1 MKQFMKLSIAVVFG
15 LLLWAVIKV
24 FLFFGLIGLIG
35 SAASGVSSSKSTAK
49 SGSVYELELRGAV
62 VEYQDEKDR
71 MTASL
76 MSALDEDQYAIF
88 GLNEILANI
97 REAKT
102 NPKIEGIYLHGGSM
116 QMGYATAQALREALT
131 DFRESGKFVVA
142 YADSYGQA
150 NYYVATAADSL
161 FINPSGSL
169 SWQGLGVNIE
179 FYTKLLEKLGV
190 EMQVVKVGTFK
201 SAVEPYMLTKMSEP
215 NKLQYNTLLGDIWQ
229 KMSSDV
235 SSSRDI
241 ALEQL
246 NALADKNML
255 LQPQDEYVQTH
266 LVDGL
271 CYSQDMDDLLTK
283 LTGTDDYELLD
294 YDDMA
299 SIRNTKVLSKPNLA
313 VLYAEGAISDAGQD
327 GIIGKKMVETI
338 DEIAED
344 DNIQAVVFRVNSP
357 GGSAY
362 ASEQINHAIAL
373 LKEKKPVVVSMGD
386 YAASGGY
393 YISCNANYIYAEPTT
408 LTGSIGIFGLIPNVK
423 KLTDKV
429 GLSIDGVE
437 THQHSN
443 LETDI
448 VMRGMTA
455 QERDMLQAEIN
466 RGYELFTRRCAEG
479 RGISQDVIKKIGEGR
494 VWSGVRAKEI
504 GLVDELGSLQD
515 ALAKAAELAG
525 LEDYEVAEYP
535 EPEDLWEKMMKS
547 FKMSAQMEAWIT
559 RILGSERYQ
568 MICDLENMQ
577 AKPSIQARLPY
588 YIEIR

>member
-1 MKQFMKLSIAVVFG
+1 M
-15 LLLWAVIKV
+15 
-24 FLFFGLIGLIG
+24 
-35 SAASGVSSSKSTAK
+35 
-49 SGSVYELELRGAV
+49 
-62 VEYQDEKDR
+62 
-71 MTASL
+71 
-76 MSALDEDQYAIF
+76 
-88 GLNEILANI
+88 
-97 REAKT
+97 
-102 NPKIEGIYLHGGSM
+102 
-116 QMGYATAQALREALT
+116 
-131 DFRESGKFVVA
+131 
-142 YADSYGQA
+142 
-150 NYYVATAADSL
+150 
-161 FINPSGSL
+161 
-169 SWQGLGVNIE
+169 
-179 FYTKLLEKLGV
+179 
-190 EMQVVKVGTFK
+190 VK
-201 SAVEPYMLTKMSEP
+201 
-215 NKLQYNTLLGDIWQ
+215 
-229 KMSSDV
+229 
-235 SSSRDI
+235 
-241 ALEQL
+241 
-246 NALADKNML
+246 
-255 LQPQDEYVQTH
+255 
-266 LVDGL
+266 
-271 CYSQDMDDLLTK
+271 
-283 LTGTDDYELLD
+283 
-294 YDDMA
+294 
-299 SIRNTKVLSKPNLA
+299 
-313 VLYAEGAISDAGQD
+313 
-327 GIIGKKMVETI
+327 TI

-479 RGISQDVIKKIGEGR
+479 RGISQDEIKKIGEGR

-515 ALAKAAELAG
+515 ALAKAAELAE

-547 FKMSAQMEAWIT
+547 FKMSAQMEAWVT